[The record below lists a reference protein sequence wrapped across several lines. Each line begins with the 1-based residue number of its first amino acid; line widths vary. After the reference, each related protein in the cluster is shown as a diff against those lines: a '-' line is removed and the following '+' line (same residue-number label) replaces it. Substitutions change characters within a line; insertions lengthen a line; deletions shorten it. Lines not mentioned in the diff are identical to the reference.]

1 MARGGREE
9 EEDEST
15 EGLTDCDAVGNLQVC
30 LKELMSNGF
39 LFFLQR
45 RGTRGTHFQEIPWS
59 RAQKLSR
66 QSEHARCDGSELGS
80 VSAKKFIAHL

>member
-9 EEDEST
+9 EEDESR
-15 EGLTDCDAVGNLQVC
+15 EVLTGCDAVGNLQVC

-45 RGTRGTHFQEIPWS
+45 RGTRGTHFQEIP
-59 RAQKLSR
+59 
-66 QSEHARCDGSELGS
+66 
-80 VSAKKFIAHL
+80 